1 MPRAIPILLLSATL
15 LAPLQLSASADLD
28 HAEMRRASTVSEIAR
43 YVRTHAPRQAE
54 KMPELAEIIVNA
66 GEAYGLDPF
75 ILAAL
80 IRTESTFDRRAVSSA
95 GAIGLPQFLPA
106 TIRMHR
112 VSVAQ
117 YQRSIRV
124 QVNLAARYLRDLT
137 VRYGSQDLAL
147 LAYNGNLTPSQARYV
162 MRVHRIH

>member
-1 MPRAIPILLLSATL
+1 MAPGHPHIPSPLC
-15 LAPLQLSASADLD
+15 LAPGAADAHRVGSRPRRDTPATTASQIPAYIRAYAPWEAAKLTELPEAILDAATAHDL
-28 HAEMRRASTVSEIAR
+28 
-43 YVRTHAPRQAE
+43 AP
-54 KMPELAEIIVNA
+54 M
-66 GEAYGLDPF
+66 

-80 IRTESTFDRRAVSSA
+80 IKTEHTFDRSAVSTA
-95 GAIGLPQFLPA
+95 GAMGLPQFLSA
-106 TIRMHR
+106 TILMRR
-112 VSVAQ
+112 VSIGQ